1 MTLEVFI
8 LLMAIVC
15 ILVLLAGF
23 DNTVSEIPAKPRR
36 LEVFQIRSS
45 SNMADNLTYRVTA
58 GAPVDGDVV
67 SRVVT
72 VTVNGESQG
81 SVSYVGSTIDLG
93 VITVPQ
99 DSDVEVSLVDIDDAG
114 NASDP
119 ASYSFVAVDSIAP
132 ATPGALGVTLVGE
145 TTVSDVLPEVDVE
158 PSSDETAG

>member
-1 MTLEVFI
+1 MTFEVA
-8 LLMAIVC
+8 L
-15 ILVLLAGF
+15 LLAGIVVILALLVFF
-23 DNTVSEIPAKPRR
+23 DNTVIEEPARPRA
-36 LEVFQIRSS
+36 LEVFQIRSNI
-45 SNMADNLTYRVTA
+45 NMADKLTYRVTA

-72 VTVNGESQG
+72 VTVNGESHG
-81 SVSYVGSTIDLG
+81 SVSYAGASTDLG

-99 DSDVEVSLVDIDDAG
+99 DSNVEVSLVDIDDAG

-119 ASYSFVAVDSIAP
+119 ASYSFVAVDSIPP

-158 PSSDETAG
+158 SSSDETTG

>member
-1 MTLEVFI
+1 MTFELV
-8 LLMAIVC
+8 LLLAGIVWV
-15 ILVLLAGF
+15 LVLLAAF
-23 DNTVSEIPAKPRR
+23 DNTVVEQPARPSG
-36 LEVFQIRSS
+36 LDVFQIRSNIS
-45 SNMADNLTYRVTA
+45 MADNLTYRVTA

-81 SVSYVGSTIDLG
+81 SVSYVGSTTDLG

-99 DSDVEVSLVDIDDAG
+99 DSEVEVTLVDVDDAG
-114 NASDP
+114 NSSDP
-119 ASYSFVAVDSIAP
+119 ATYSFVAVDSIAP

-158 PSSDETAG
+158 PSSDETTG